1 MNKEDVLLRS
11 KNENKKGDELQRS
24 NKLKSEGYGYFTVS
38 IILVALTILSYFE
51 VISGNINFFGK
62 TIQFLDFCE
71 IMFITSMLV
80 EYTCKYYF
88 LRKKT
93 YFAFSIFWAIG
104 FLSGIYRVFI
114 L

>member
-1 MNKEDVLLRS
+1 MKKEDVLLRS
-11 KNENKKGDELQRS
+11 KNENRRGDELQRS

-51 VISGNINFFGK
+51 VISGNVNFFGK
-62 TIQFLDFCE
+62 TIQFRDFCE

-88 LRKKT
+88 LRIKR
-93 YFAFSIFWAIG
+93 YLCFSLFWTCGFVTEILRIF
-104 FLSGIYRVFI
+104 F
-114 L
+114 